1 MLGLMVGM
9 TLPSGSRWMTAFTI
23 RVRIGGAVKRERVV
37 TRTRSWRS
45 VASAV
50 AGVALTLALAGCG
63 QDAFDLP
70 TSPLRSSE
78 MLGTWSSD
86 DAGTISF
93 DASTVTLDDVPSEAV
108 TGDDT
113 AGATPIVTTGRWKI
127 LGNGTGRGWKTI
139 TVTLD
144 SAVNDGG
151 WVVRGRRGHRELDLM
166 FGDPDQVEW
175 YRYRHVSDE
184 SPSKGPA
191 PTPLLRPD
199 DGVETAGR
207 HRAHS

>member
-1 MLGLMVGM
+1 
-9 TLPSGSRWMTAFTI
+9 
-23 RVRIGGAVKRERVV
+23 
-37 TRTRSWRS
+37 
-45 VASAV
+45 
-50 AGVALTLALAGCG
+50 
-63 QDAFDLP
+63 
-70 TSPLRSSE
+70 
-78 MLGTWSSD
+78 MLGTWSSG

-108 TGDDT
+108 TGDHT
-113 AGATPIVTTGRWKI
+113 AGATPIDTAGRWKI
-127 LGNGTGRGWKTI
+127 RGNGTGRGWKTI
-139 TVTLD
+139 TVKLD

-166 FGDPDQVEW
+166 VGDPDQVEW

-191 PTPLLRPD
+191 PTPSLRPD

-207 HRAHS
+207 RRAHS